1 MTEKQIVVKNRAGI
15 HARPAAM
22 IVQTAGQ
29 FDSKVFFKKDHEEI
43 NAKSIMGVITLGA
56 AYNSEIVI
64 SAEGSDE
71 AEAVEA
77 IAKLFETR
85 FEEE

>member
-1 MTEKQIVVKNRAGI
+1 MVQKNTKVKNRAGL

-22 IVQTAGQ
+22 IVQTSSQ
-29 FDSKVFFKKDHEEI
+29 FESTIFIEKGSEKI
-43 NAKSIMGVITLGA
+43 NAKSIMGILTMGA
-56 AYNSEIVI
+56 GYDTAVVI

-71 AEAVEA
+71 QGAVDA
-77 IAKLFETR
+77 LFTLFESR